1 MVGTVGSATQGTTF
15 APAQKKQQD
24 DDNEVRKRDEKQAI
38 ENTPRPRQAE
48 TAGTQKAEGQD
59 NNRRGEDRRGGQ
71 QRGGTLDIT
80 V

>member
-15 APAQKKQQD
+15 TPAQKKQQD
-24 DDNEVRKRDEKQAI
+24 DDSQVRKREEKQAA
-38 ENTPRPRQAE
+38 ENAPQPRQAE
-48 TAGTQKAEGQD
+48 TAGTQKAEAQD
-59 NNRRGEDRRGGQ
+59 NNRRDQSGRQ